1 MEQEYAG
8 HAPSAAGSVGAG
20 RSPTEE
26 DTVSYWF
33 CLTHSS
39 VEPDEGCAHA
49 ERLGPYP
56 DRATAEQALERA
68 RKRSEAWDHDVRWN
82 DEDLDD

>member
-1 MEQEYAG
+1 MPRARPVASG
-8 HAPSAAGSVGAG
+8 LVADP
-20 RSPTEE
+20 EE

-33 CLTHSS
+33 CLTHNA

-56 DRATAEQALERA
+56 DRQSAQAALDRA
-68 RKRSEAWDHDVRWN
+68 HARSEAWDHDVRWN
-82 DEDLDD
+82 DEELDD